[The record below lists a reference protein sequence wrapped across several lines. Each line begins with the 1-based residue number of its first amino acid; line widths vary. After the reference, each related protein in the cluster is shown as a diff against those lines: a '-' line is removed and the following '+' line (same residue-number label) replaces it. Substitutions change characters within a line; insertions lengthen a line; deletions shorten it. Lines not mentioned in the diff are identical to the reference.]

1 MASTATDASPAHRL
15 NAVRE
20 VDSELCRLE
29 RLVSEGVTVTRTGN
43 ARSPRSILSLGAER
57 FRQLCLEALPC
68 P

>member
-1 MASTATDASPAHRL
+1 MASTATDVSPAHRL

-20 VDSELCRLE
+20 VDSESCRLE
-29 RLVSEGVTVTRTGN
+29 RLVSEGVTRTGN
-43 ARSPRSILSLGAER
+43 ARSPRTILSSRAER